1 MKKIGLLMLSF
12 LFVSTLANAQVMGM
26 EPTHTLKDI
35 NLKFITSEPNVNVL
49 FFYDGLKVDGRL
61 EEDYLN
67 DIKSGK
73 EKSQMGKGE
82 EWSDIWFGN
91 RIKYYEPEFLKAI
104 NAKLKKFKVN
114 YGDHPDSKYTILIH
128 ITDIEP
134 GWYAYVANKHAR
146 IKFNMHIVETA
157 DMSTSLASIAVTAV
171 GNSGRNGLP
180 TVAQR
185 VSLAYRFGGS
195 FVGYNVL
202 YKRGYGL
209 K

>member
-1 MKKIGLLMLSF
+1 MLSF
-12 LFVSTLANAQVMGM
+12 LIVSFVATAQVSDLRDIQQ
-26 EPTHTLKDI
+26 LKDI
-35 NLKFITSEPNVNVL
+35 NLKFLAGEPNVNVL
-49 FFYDGLKVDGRL
+49 FFYDGLRVDGRL

-91 RIKYYEPEFLKAI
+91 RIKYYEPEFLKGL
-104 NAKLKKFKVN
+104 NAKLKKFKVE
-114 YGDHPDSKYTILIH
+114 YGDFPDSKYTILIH
-128 ITDIEP
+128 VTEIVP
-134 GWYAYVANKHAR
+134 GWYAYVANKHGR
-146 IKFNMHIVETA
+146 IDFNMHVVETS

-171 GNSGRNGLP
+171 GNAGRYGLP

-185 VSLAYRFGGS
+185 VALAYKVGGT